1 MLDFDKLDKVIHEK
15 GRLAK
20 SADKK
25 NDSRLLEIIRG
36 KDAIFARIEA
46 NLGPKFRIVV
56 YDHDKKQV
64 IQAFAFSRKPRN
76 HLAIHRDDLVSL
88 STLPKEGAEVEIDIR
103 IGMAGDK
110 EAKSLYEEG
119 RIHSSIYTASNA
131 CSEGM
136 TKALNDIF
144 EEPEDIDIENI

>member
-1 MLDFDKLDKVIHEK
+1 MPQKQAPMS
-15 GRLAK
+15 RLAK
-20 SADKK
+20 SADEK
-25 NDSRLLEIIRG
+25 NYLRLLEIIRG

-56 YDHDKKQV
+56 YDHEKKQV

-76 HLAIHRDDLVSL
+76 HLTIHRDDLVSL
-88 STLPKEGAEVEIDIR
+88 STIPKEGTEVEIDIR
-103 IGMAGDK
+103 IGMAGEK

-119 RIHSSIYTASNA
+119 RIHSSIYTASNG

-144 EEPEDIDIENI
+144 EEDETVDVDTI